1 MDRESRPPRK
11 TTETTETTETS
22 RDPAPVSLSG
32 DAASSL
38 RETPSPEFR
47 GADGEKKPRRARR
60 ILVVDDD
67 LAILEALALLL
78 GSRYDVLT
86 ASDGE
91 EALRLIQERSVDL
104 VVSDVLMPLLA
115 GEELVEAARRSG
127 VRTPVILISG
137 HAERLERAKGV
148 GADDYLYKPFP
159 FRTLEERIERL
170 LGAPPS

>member
-1 MDRESRPPRK
+1 MRE
-11 TTETTETTETS
+11 
-22 RDPAPVSLSG
+22 A
-32 DAASSL
+32 L
-38 RETPSPEFR
+38 REPRDDGVMSSPR
-47 GADGEKKPRRARR
+47 SRR

-67 LAILEALALLL
+67 LAILEALSILL

-91 EALRLIQERSVDL
+91 KALRLIEDRSVDL

-127 VRTPVILISG
+127 VRIPVILISG
-137 HAERLERAKGV
+137 HAERLERAKRV

-170 LGAPPS
+170 LTAPSS

>member
-1 MDRESRPPRK
+1 MDRESK
-11 TTETTETTETS
+11 TQTETTATS
-22 RDPAPVSLSG
+22 RDSAPVSQAGVATSG
-32 DAASSL
+32 L

-47 GADGEKKPRRARR
+47 GGDRERKSRRSRR

-127 VRTPVILISG
+127 VRIPVILISG